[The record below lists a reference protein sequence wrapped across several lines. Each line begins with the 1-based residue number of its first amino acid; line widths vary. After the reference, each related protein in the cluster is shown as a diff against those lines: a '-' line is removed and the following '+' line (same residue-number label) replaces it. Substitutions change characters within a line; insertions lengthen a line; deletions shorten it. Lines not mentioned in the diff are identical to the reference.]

1 MSSTS
6 SHFLNSGY
14 DDNDADDDAAAE
26 SEESGAG
33 PEELGVSSG
42 DDIRME
48 CRIIY
53 HEIMLGM
60 SNNDMRIYLSLFDN
74 NINSI

>member
-14 DDNDADDDAAAE
+14 DDNDDAAAE
-26 SEESGAG
+26 SEESGTGAG

-53 HEIMLGM
+53 HE
-60 SNNDMRIYLSLFDN
+60 
-74 NINSI
+74 

>member
-14 DDNDADDDAAAE
+14 DDDDAAAE
-26 SEESGAG
+26 SEESGAGPG

-60 SNNDMRIYLSLFDN
+60 SNNDMMIYLSLLFAK
-74 NINSI
+74 

>member
-14 DDNDADDDAAAE
+14 DADDAAAVE
-26 SEESGAG
+26 SVTVESVAG

-53 HEIMLGM
+53 HE
-60 SNNDMRIYLSLFDN
+60 
-74 NINSI
+74 

>member
-1 MSSTS
+1 
-6 SHFLNSGY
+6 LNSGY
-14 DDNDADDDAAAE
+14 DDDDDD